1 MKKTPPHPKTPLKRK
16 KIKNN
21 QNHLTQ
27 IKPTQRY
34 LIIMKIRATKVKNF
48 KEAKR
53 NARRKAK
60 ALVDKNKGIPTSV
73 MLKRIKSKSS

>member
-1 MKKTPPHPKTPLKRK
+1 M
-16 KIKNN
+16 
-21 QNHLTQ
+21 Q
-27 IKPTQRY
+27 IKT
-34 LIIMKIRATKVKNF
+34 TKVKNF